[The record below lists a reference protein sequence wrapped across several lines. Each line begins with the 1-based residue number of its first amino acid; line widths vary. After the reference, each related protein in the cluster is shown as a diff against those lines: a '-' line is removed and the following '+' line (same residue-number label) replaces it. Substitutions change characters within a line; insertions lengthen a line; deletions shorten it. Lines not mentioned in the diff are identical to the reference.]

1 MKTRPEYTKADYKN
15 SIQHLGKKRENTVL
29 PCQYK
34 LLFLKN
40 KKRNSFLILQFVIF
54 FIVVANLY
62 IKAYFFGLKKNSV
75 ALSNKLNYPDLR
87 KSSTKYCT

>member
-34 LLFLKN
+34 LLYLKN
-40 KKRNSFLILQFVIF
+40 KNRNSFIITVCQFFHSCRKSVHKSILLWF
-54 FIVVANLY
+54 
-62 IKAYFFGLKKNSV
+62 KKNSV